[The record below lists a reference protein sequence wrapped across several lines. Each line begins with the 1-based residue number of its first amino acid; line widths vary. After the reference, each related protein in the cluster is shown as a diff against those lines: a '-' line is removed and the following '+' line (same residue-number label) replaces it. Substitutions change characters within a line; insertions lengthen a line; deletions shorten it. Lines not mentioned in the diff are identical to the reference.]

1 MAQLVP
7 LPEVER
13 LSASVIRILGG
24 NPGKFTLQ
32 GTNTYLIGR
41 GHQRILID
49 TGEGKPTWAAR
60 LESVLSEEKA
70 TVHQALLTH
79 WHHDHVNGLP
89 DLLRICPQAQVFKH
103 QPDDGQT
110 DIQDGQVFR
119 VEGAT
124 LTATHTPGHTVDHM
138 AFVLEEEDAMFTG
151 DNVLGHGTAVFENLK
166 VYLNSLHRMRDRVT
180 GRGYPGHGAVLEKAS
195 ARISEYIQ
203 HRQQRE
209 DEVLRVLRY
218 GQLDVSV
225 EDPSPERKAW
235 TPLELVKRIYRDVPE
250 SLHLPASHGLL
261 QVLMKLED
269 EGQTVHDSE
278 SGKWRLSGEKS
289 AL

>member
-79 WHHDHVNGLP
+79 WHHDHVNGLS

-138 AFVLEEEDAMFTG
+138 AFVIEEEDAMFTG
-151 DNVLGHGTAVFENLK
+151 DI
-166 VYLNSLHRMRDRVT
+166 YLNSLHRMRDRVT

-218 GQLDVSV
+218 GQLDISV

-235 TPLELVKRIYRDVPE
+235 TPLELVKQIYRGVPE
-250 SLHLPASHGLL
+250 SLHLPASHGVL

-278 SGKWRLSGEKS
+278 SGEWRLSGEKS